1 MEVVHEKNNTLVT
14 IKVLSPTQEVEI
26 ADEAVQALQ
35 EIAMRYG
42 TNLGAE
48 LEEVLIDDGFMI
60 DVEDSERKFVITH
73 ACKD

>member
-1 MEVVHEKNNTLVT
+1 MVAVDEENNTLVT

-26 ADEAVQALQ
+26 ADETVQALQ

-60 DVEDSERKFVITH
+60 DVEDSERKFVIAHTH
-73 ACKD
+73 KN